1 MDPSYLFY
9 VFAGRI
15 PLLLLLLGGM
25 GFALA
30 RWNRHPKVSLL
41 VTLGLL
47 FYLLESTFF
56 TFIVFL
62 LPRLLPVGGAFVA
75 SGTFSTVYTVLYLI
89 DDVAYAAVIIVLVS
103 AAFTQRNPEPVSSL

>member
-15 PLLLLLLGGM
+15 PLLLLLLGGI
-25 GFALA
+25 GFAIV

-56 TFIVFL
+56 TFIIFL
-62 LPRLLPVGGAFVA
+62 LPTFLPGGGAFVA
-75 SGTFSTVYTVLYLI
+75 SGTFYTVYTVLYLI

-103 AAFTQRNPEPVSSL
+103 AVFTQRQLGPAPSL